1 MLTTWLATHYV
12 PPTDPSSSPLTL
24 WTAKSFS
31 AKPFLDAERDKSN
44 EQKTWKSD
52 LPRRSHNRSK
62 LTHVSLYLK
71 KKKKPPYSFHN
82 KQDSKTS
89 SGQRNTHIRALPRPE
104 SVTVQMGKTDTPIS
118 LEVTD

>member
-71 KKKKPPYSFHN
+71 KKKKTTIQLS
-82 KQDSKTS
+82 
-89 SGQRNTHIRALPRPE
+89 
-104 SVTVQMGKTDTPIS
+104 
-118 LEVTD
+118 